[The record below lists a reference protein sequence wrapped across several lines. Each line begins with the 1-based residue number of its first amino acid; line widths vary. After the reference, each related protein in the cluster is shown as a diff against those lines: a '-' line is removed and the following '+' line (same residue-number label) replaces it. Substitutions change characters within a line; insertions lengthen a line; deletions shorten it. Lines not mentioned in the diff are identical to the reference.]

1 MKSPALVSKNSSFR
15 PSDIGDLLIT
25 QHELCDLF
33 FDGDANPLQEAIQKK
48 EIRPIHT
55 SSLDQEQFILREIIP
70 IIKKYTKK
78 PFF

>member
-1 MKSPALVSKNSSFR
+1 MKKPALLSKNSSLR

-48 EIRPIHT
+48 KIRPIRT
-55 SSLDQEQFILREIIP
+55 SSVDEEPFILRETIP
-70 IIKKYTKK
+70 IIKKHTK
-78 PFF
+78 